1 MFTRIFSIVAAAAI
15 GSTAIAQE
23 AEQRIVSIGGTVTE
37 IIYALGKSD
46 LIVARDTTS
55 TYPAEASQLPD
66 VGYMRALSPEGV
78 LSVDPTLII
87 AEEGSGPIET
97 IDVLKEAS
105 IEYVTVPTGYTADAV
120 AEKIMIIGEA
130 LDESE
135 AAATLAAQVTD
146 DMQAAAQTAAHA
158 DPKSVLFVLS
168 VQGDRVMAAGQQ
180 TSADAIISLA
190 GGQNAMGAFY
200 GYKPV
205 SNEAIIE
212 AAPDLILMM
221 QSGGGH
227 PITDEQIIA
236 HPGLGTTPAAR
247 DGNIARI
254 DGLLLLGFGPR
265 TGDAIQSVNTALY
278 AE

>member
-1 MFTRIFSIVAAAAI
+1 MFTRILSIITATALGSVAM
-15 GSTAIAQE
+15 AQE
-23 AEQRIVSIGGTVTE
+23 PEHRIVSIGGTVTE
-37 IIYALGKSD
+37 IIYALGQSD

-105 IEYVTVPTGYTADAV
+105 IEYVTVPTGYTAEAV
-120 AEKIMIIGEA
+120 AEKITIIGDA
-130 LDESE
+130 LNQSE
-135 AAATLAAQVTD
+135 AAATLAAQVTE
-146 DMQAAAQTAAHA
+146 DMQAAAQTAAHD

-168 VQGDRVMAAGQQ
+168 VQGDRVMAAGQN

-190 GGQNAMGAFY
+190 GGQNAMSAFE

-221 QSGGGH
+221 QSGGH
-227 PITDEQIIA
+227 TITDEQIIA
-236 HPGLGTTPAAR
+236 HAGLGTTPAANT
-247 DGNIARI
+247 GNIARI

-265 TGDAIQSVNTALY
+265 TGDAIQTVNSALY
-278 AE
+278 AD